1 MSKEEPDGKTTV
13 VLRNIIDGE
22 TDEE

>member
-13 VLRNIIDGE
+13 VLRNIIDGG

>member
-13 VLRNIIDGE
+13 VLRNNIDGG